1 MSVDVETRE
10 ASQNPGAKLHYS
22 ALFNP
27 FSIGSC
33 EIKNRI
39 VMAPIGAAGLANPD
53 GTYSERGVEY
63 YATRARAGVGL
74 IITGA
79 AKVEREIDG
88 FGGKSIVCV
97 LQAPEAFIMRSVLLT
112 EQVHSHNSRIFLQL
126 TAGAGRAVHPRH
138 THLQTVAPSAQ
149 SNFWS
154 PEVACREITVTE
166 IETLV
171 SKMAEGAQVAK
182 EAGFDGVEIHALHEG
197 YLLDQFAMALFNRR
211 NDRYGG
217 DLKGRL
223 RFAIEIIQ
231 AIKKLCGAQF
241 PVIMRYSVKSYI
253 KALRQGGLPGEEF
266 EEQGRDLEEGLQ
278 AARILEE
285 AGYDA
290 FDADAGTY
298 DSWYWPHPPMYMEK
312 GCYLPLSTELKRAVK
327 SPVIVAGKLDDPHL
341 AEAAI
346 LEGKA
351 DAIGL
356 GRALLADPEWVLKVQ
371 RGEEDRIRPCIGCQ
385 KGCLGRIIDG
395 KPLCCAVNPAVGRE
409 ASYALQPTTTPK
421 NVMVIGGGIGGMEA
435 ARVSAI
441 RGHRVSLYERGSQ
454 LGGAVIPGS
463 VPDFKDEDKHLL
475 RWYERELKELK
486 IAVHLNSEAN
496 ASVIQQANPDAVLI
510 ATGSVAKKPPIPG
523 LDGPNVLEA
532 TEIFLG
538 KPTGEKVVVIGG
550 GSVGCEL
557 ALWLTQKGKR
567 VTVVEA
573 LPDILSAEGNTT
585 YANTAMLRDL
595 LNFNHVSVQA
605 SVAVK
610 RITEEGVWA
619 SINENGDEAVLLA
632 DTVALAVGYKPNTK
646 LYDQIRRERANVWLL
661 GDARNVSTIM
671 NAVWDAYEVAR
682 SVN

>member
-1 MSVDVETRE
+1 MSVDVETKE
-10 ASQNPGAKLHYS
+10 ASQNPGARLHYS
-22 ALFNP
+22 AIFSP

-39 VMAPIGAAGLANPD
+39 VMAPMGAGGLANPD
-53 GTYSERGVEY
+53 GTYSEQGVEY
-63 YATRARAGVGL
+63 YVTRARAGVGL

-79 AKVEREIDG
+79 TKVEREIDG
-88 FGGKSIVCV
+88 FGGRSIACV
-97 LQAPEAFIMRSVLLT
+97 LQSPDTFVLRSTPLT

-126 TAGAGRAVHPRH
+126 TAGAGRSVHPGH
-138 THLQTVAPSAQ
+138 SHLQPVAPSAQ
-149 SNFWS
+149 SNFWN
-154 PEVACREITVTE
+154 PDLACREITVAE

-171 SKMAEGAQVAK
+171 RKMAEGAQVAK
-182 EAGFDGVEIHALHEG
+182 AAGFDGVEIHAIHEG
-197 YLLDQFAMALFNRR
+197 YLLDQFSMALFNKRS
-211 NDRYGG
+211 DRYGG

-223 RFAIEIIQ
+223 RFAIEIVQ
-231 AIKKLCGAQF
+231 AIKKLCGKKF
-241 PVIMRYSVKSYI
+241 PVILRYSVKSYI

-266 EEQGRDLEEGLQ
+266 KEQGRDLAEGLQ

-312 GCYLPLSTELKRAVK
+312 GCYLPLSAELKRTVK
-327 SPVIVAGKLDDPHL
+327 VPVIVAGKLDDPHL
-341 AEAAI
+341 AETAI
-346 LEGKA
+346 VEGKA

-356 GRALLADPEWVLKVQ
+356 ARALLADPEWVLKVQ
-371 RGEEDRIRPCIGCQ
+371 RGEEDRIRPCIGCH
-385 KGCLGRIIDG
+385 KGCLGRIIYG
-395 KPLCCAVNPAVGRE
+395 LPLCCAVNPAVGRE
-409 ASYALQPTTTPK
+409 ISYALQPTTTPK

-454 LGGAVIPGS
+454 LGGSVIPGS
-463 VPDFKDEDKHLL
+463 IPDFKDEDKHLL

-486 IAVHLNSEAN
+486 IDVHLNSDAN
-496 ASVIQQANPDAVLI
+496 ASVIQQANPDAVLV
-510 ATGSVAKKPPIPG
+510 ATGSSAKRPPIPG
-523 LDGPNVLEA
+523 LDGPNVFEA
-532 TEIFLG
+532 TEILLG
-538 KPTGEKVVVIGG
+538 RPTGEKVVVIGG

-573 LPDILSAEGNTT
+573 LPDILDAEGNTA

-595 LNFNHVSVQA
+595 LNFNHVSVRT

-610 RITEEGVWA
+610 RITEEGVWV
-619 SINENGDEAVLLA
+619 SINENGDEAAVLA

-682 SVN
+682 GLN